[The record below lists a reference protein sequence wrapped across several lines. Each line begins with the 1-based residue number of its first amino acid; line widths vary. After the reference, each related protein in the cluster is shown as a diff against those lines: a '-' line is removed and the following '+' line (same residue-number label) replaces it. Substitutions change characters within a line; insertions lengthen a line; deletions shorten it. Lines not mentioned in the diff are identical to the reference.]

1 MCDAVG
7 IAGQACAGSWK
18 CRRSSARHHVAGT
31 MAPHLSPGLSSE
43 RCVLSTRSVVGL
55 LVTGHLLLS
64 WIFWRLPQE
73 PARTWRKT
81 GHRAAARVR
90 LALIPRLSLSGEGL
104 VAGVAP
110 HGVCIHSPHPLS
122 TCCSDNCRSVC
133 EQARFG
139 EEPLGRWISL
149 WITLWIGEG
158 RVVDYCRCR
167 AAGDGPLRVFMIFK

>member
-1 MCDAVG
+1 MPGKPVPE
-7 IAGQACAGSWK
+7 AGNAAGLALVTTWQAPWPRTYPPA
-18 CRRSSARHHVAGT
+18 SARSGAFSRRG
-31 MAPHLSPGLSSE
+31 
-43 RCVLSTRSVVGL
+43 RSWGCL
-55 LVTGHLLLS
+55 LHANLLLS
-64 WIFWRLPQE
+64 WIFWRLPQA

-158 RVVDYCRCR
+158 RVVDYCRCL
-167 AAGDGPLRVFMIFK
+167 AAGDGPLRVFMMFK